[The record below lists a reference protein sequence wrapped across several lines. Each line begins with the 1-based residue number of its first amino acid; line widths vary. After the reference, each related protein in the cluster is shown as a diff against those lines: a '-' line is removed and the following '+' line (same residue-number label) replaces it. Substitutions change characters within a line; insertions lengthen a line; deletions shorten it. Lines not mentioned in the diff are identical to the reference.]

1 MHLAPMLA
9 HHHRPDLQMPHWLSP
24 SPGEPIEALA
34 HLAAELAEPLLL
46 DAMGEHAGD
55 EIARQCPWRALPCHL
70 EPERPK
76 VIEAERSDVSELG
89 RKSLGGKRFRF
100 PP

>member
-1 MHLAPMLA
+1 MFIFKKHLP
-9 HHHRPDLQMPHWLSP
+9 RRTVLQGIGATM
-24 SPGEPIEALA
+24 AL
-34 HLAAELAEPLLL
+34 PLL
-46 DAMGEHAGD
+46 DAMGDHAGE
-55 EIARQCPWRALPCHL
+55 EIARQRPRRALPRHL

-89 RKSLGGKRFRF
+89 LKSLGGKRFRF